1 MKKIAQQVV
10 GTDIYIEESW
20 FTVLKN
26 GGNVKTPSY
35 FRSMQNQGFNMEH
48 QRFALVY
55 YLDVGRQDSSNPG
68 YLKFYDRSRITFKR
82 DGCNFSGNRYHS
94 VNYDGTS
101 DRIIIG
107 INFGVYETLAQKQNN
122 LRLLIENKN
131 ARLGRFKFP
140 RVASDLNA
148 CIYVGFNLQPYPM
161 NYMVYN

>member
-26 GGNVKTPSY
+26 GGNVKKHRHISGLCKIK
-35 FRSMQNQGFNMEH
+35 GFNIEH

-68 YLKFYDRSRITFKR
+68 YLKFYDPDLELLPSNGMVVIFP
-82 DGCNFSGNRYHS
+82 GNRYHS

-107 INFGVYETLAQKQNN
+107 INFWSL
-122 LRLLIENKN
+122 
-131 ARLGRFKFP
+131 
-140 RVASDLNA
+140 
-148 CIYVGFNLQPYPM
+148 
-161 NYMVYN
+161 